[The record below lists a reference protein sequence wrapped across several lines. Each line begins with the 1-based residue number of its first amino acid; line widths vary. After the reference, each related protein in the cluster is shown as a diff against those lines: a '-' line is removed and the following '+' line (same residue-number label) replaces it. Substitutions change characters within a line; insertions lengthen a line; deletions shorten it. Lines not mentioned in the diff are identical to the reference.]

1 MSVTRILG
9 QVVGV
14 PTLNRYDRLSNLLQ
28 SLVNSST
35 WPEKLI
41 IVDNGRKL
49 GKLGEM
55 PFPVEVITPDY
66 NIGVAASWNCIGRLS
81 RGNTVLVNDD
91 FTLAGDALGR
101 LDKMT
106 EPISHNEAT
115 RYSCFHVTQEFWQK
129 VGEFD
134 EGFWPGNYEDTD
146 IEVRA
151 KRLGIP
157 INIFA
162 DSLGDHT
169 DGKASQRHG
178 DYTYLFDRNQRRFN
192 AKWLNQKEAWGGN
205 KPDELEWTFSD
216 YRQHSPDSGMFFD
229 VLRRL
234 ANQNQKVVE
243 FGTGS
248 GHTGIA
254 FIAGKPKEFVSYDLV
269 SRPGTQLIYHLRGQ
283 TSVRIEIGNVLE
295 IEPIEADLL
304 FVDDLHTADNVFIE
318 LSRHAKGVR
327 RGILLHDIVAWG
339 ETGEDGKPGI
349 IYGIKRFLEEHLEW
363 CVGEEDRQWP
373 GLMLLR
379 RS

>member
-1 MSVTRILG
+1 MVSKQT
-9 QVVGV
+9 VGV
-14 PTLNRYDRLSNLLQ
+14 PTLNRYDRLYNLLQ

-35 WPEKLI
+35 WPERLI

-49 GKLGEM
+49 GKPGEM

-66 NIGVAASWNCIGRLS
+66 NIGVAASWNRIGRLS

-106 EPISHNEAT
+106 EPISHNKDT

-134 EGFWPGNYEDTD
+134 EGFWPANYEDVD

-169 DGKASQRHG
+169 DRFASQRHE
-178 DYTYLFDRNQRRFN
+178 DYTYLAARNQRRFN
-192 AKWLNQKEAWGGN
+192 AKWVNQKEAWGGN
-205 KPDELEWTFSD
+205 NPDELEWAFAD

-229 VLRRL
+229 VFRGL
-234 ANQNQKVVE
+234 ANKSHKVVE
-243 FGTGS
+243 FGTGR
-248 GHTGIA
+248 GNTGIA
-254 FIAGKPKEFVSYDLV
+254 FIAGKPKEFVSYDIV
-269 SRPGTQLIYHLRGQ
+269 PRPGTQLIYHLRGQ
-283 TSVRIEIGNVLE
+283 TDVSLETANVLE
-295 IEPIEADLL
+295 IAPIEADLL
-304 FVDDLHTADNVFIE
+304 FVDDLHTGDHVFAE
-318 LSRHAKGVR
+318 LSRHAGGVR
-327 RGILLHDIVAWG
+327 RGILLHDTVVWG
-339 ETGEDGKPGI
+339 KTGEDGKPGI
-349 IYGIKRFLEEHLEW
+349 IYGIKRFLEEHPEW
-363 CVGEEDRQWP
+363 VVKVENKTWP
-373 GLMLLR
+373 GLMLLKR
-379 RS
+379 VG